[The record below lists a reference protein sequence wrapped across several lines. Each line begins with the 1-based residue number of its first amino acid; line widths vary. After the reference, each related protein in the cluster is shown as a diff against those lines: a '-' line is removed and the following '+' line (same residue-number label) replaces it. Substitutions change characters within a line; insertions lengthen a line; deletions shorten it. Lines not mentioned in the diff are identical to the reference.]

1 MVNIE
6 LSLEEVIKL
15 DGALYSKLAKLYRR
29 KVALSCDKSNSE
41 TIEELNCAID
51 TMKNLR
57 KKLHESINWK

>member
-6 LSLEEVIKL
+6 LSFEEVIKL
-15 DGALYSKLAKLYRR
+15 DEAVFSKLAKLYST

-41 TIEELNCAID
+41 TIKELDNTID